1 MNSMTEYAKNEGVM
15 TTKPVLEVDHVDVVR
30 SKDLVIHNA
39 NFMIE
44 IGDYVGVVGPNGGGK
59 TTLILAI
66 LGFLPIKKG
75 SIRLFS
81 KNISTF
87 SDWKRIAYV
96 SQSAVNFDSN
106 FPLTVKELVGL
117 GRINQENIGQSLKKQ
132 DWDAVMESL
141 HLMGISEI
149 EDKRIGSLSGGQK
162 QRMFIAKA
170 LVRNPEIIILD
181 EPVAGI
187 DANTLENFYKKLG
200 DLNRKKNITIIIVS
214 HDLSTVFCR
223 MTKLLC
229 VNKDVYMSNI
239 TKDTD
244 PNVVLRKVYGE
255 HFHFVFHKHPCKGE
269 FYSD

>member
-1 MNSMTEYAKNEGVM
+1 MPK
-15 TTKPVLEVDHVDVVR
+15 KPILEVDHVNIFR
-30 SKDLVIHNA
+30 SKDLVIHDA
-39 NFMIE
+39 NFTIE
-44 IGDYVGVVGPNGGGK
+44 QGDYVGVVGPNGGGK

-81 KNISTF
+81 KNINSF
-87 SDWKRIAYV
+87 SEWKRIAYV
-96 SQSAVNFDSN
+96 SQGAINFDSY
-106 FPLTVKELVGL
+106 FPLTVNELVGL
-117 GRINQENIGQSLKKQ
+117 GRINQENIGRSLKKS
-132 DWDAVMESL
+132 DWEAVAESL
-141 HLMGISEI
+141 NLMGISDI
-149 EDKRIGSLSGGQK
+149 AKKRIGSLSGGQK

-200 DLNRKKNITIIIVS
+200 DLNRRKNITIIIVS

-229 VNKDVYMSNI
+229 VNKEVYLSNI
-239 TKDTD
+239 AKNVD
-244 PNVVLRKVYGE
+244 PNVVLKKVYGE
-255 HFHFVFHKHPCKGE
+255 HFHFVFHEHACKGE
-269 FYSD
+269 FNND